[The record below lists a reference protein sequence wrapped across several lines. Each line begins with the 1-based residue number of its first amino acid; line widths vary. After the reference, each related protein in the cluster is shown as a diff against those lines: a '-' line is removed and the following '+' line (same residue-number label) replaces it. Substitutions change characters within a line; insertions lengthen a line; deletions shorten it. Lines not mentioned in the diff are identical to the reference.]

1 MDRYGVEGVQLI
13 SAQPVGLQI
22 NRGQR
27 QGRENKRHQ
36 GGKKDQKEKENK
48 KDKNKL
54 ILEDQVTLMLRH
66 QPNEKFMLAA
76 PKKGINT
83 RNINVTNSREGPKKR
98 IDILI

>member
-27 QGRENKRHQ
+27 QGKENRRQ
-36 GGKKDQKEKENK
+36 GKDQRKKEDKRK
-48 KDKNKL
+48 KNKL

-66 QPNEKFMLAA
+66 QPNESFMLDA
-76 PKKGINT
+76 PTFLKAKKNKMGN
-83 RNINVTNSREGPKKR
+83 NREGPDRAKKR
-98 IDILI
+98 IDIKV